1 MKRIIVMLLLCVGL
15 TIAPTQKSHAIIWEV
30 VRQALIAAIKAAD
43 IAVQRLQNKT
53 IWLQNAQKTLEN
65 TLSKLKLDEISEW
78 LDKNREQYAKYFDEL
93 KKVKELISGYQK
105 VKEIMA
111 KQVRV
116 VEEYKRAFALFKQD
130 KHFTPAEIQY
140 MVQVYTGIVDES
152 LKNLDQLFLVVNAL
166 NTKMTDG
173 KRLEIISAVASHI
186 DENLN
191 DLRDFNSQNVRLSL
205 QRSRDEQEVK
215 QVKAL
220 YGIRQ

>member
-1 MKRIIVMLLLCVGL
+1 MKKLIVMLVLCVGL
-15 TIAPTQKSHAIIWEV
+15 TIAPTQKSHAIVWEV

-65 TLSKLKLDEISEW
+65 TLSKLKLVEISDW
-78 LDKNREQYAKYFDEL
+78 LDKNRKQYAKYFDEL
-93 KKVKELISGYQK
+93 RKVKEMISGYQK

-111 KQVRV
+111 KQVYI
-116 VEEYKRAFALFKQD
+116 VEEYKRAFALFKKD
-130 KHFTPAEIQY
+130 KHFTSAEIEY
-140 MVQVYTGIVDES
+140 MVKVYTGIVDES
-152 LKNLDQLFLVVNAL
+152 LKNLDQLFLVVNAY

-173 KRLEIISAVASHI
+173 RRLEIISAVASHI

-205 QRSRDEQEVK
+205 QRTKDELEVK
-215 QVKAL
+215 RVKAL
-220 YGIRQ
+220 YGIE

>member
-1 MKRIIVMLLLCVGL
+1 MKKIIIALVLCIGL
-15 TIAPTQKSHAIIWEV
+15 TVAPTQKSHAIIWEV

-65 TLSKLKLDEISEW
+65 TLSKLKLDEISDW
-78 LDKNREQYAKYFDEL
+78 LDKNKEQYAKYFDEL

-111 KQVRV
+111 KQVRI

-130 KHFTPAEIQY
+130 KHFTPAEIEY
-140 MVQVYTGIVDES
+140 MAKVYTGIVDES

-173 KRLEIISAVASHI
+173 KRVEIISAVAGHI

-205 QRSRDEQEVK
+205 QRSKGEQEVK
-215 QVKAL
+215 VVKVL
-220 YGIRQ
+220 YGIQ